1 MISIKSIFRSKIIW
15 ILILLLLFYAMYVF
29 SDKYVKILQL
39 KEDIKVLENEIEML
53 KSKNE
58 NLSKEIECLNEEKS
72 IEKIAR
78 EKLGLTKPDEI
89 LIKGIEE

>member
-39 KEDIKVLENEIEML
+39 KEDIKVLENEIEIL

-89 LIKGIEE
+89 LIKGIDE

>member
-1 MISIKSIFRSKIIW
+1 M
-15 ILILLLLFYAMYVF
+15 LLLFYAMYVF

>member
-1 MISIKSIFRSKIIW
+1 
-15 ILILLLLFYAMYVF
+15 MYVF

-39 KEDIKVLENEIEML
+39 KEDIKVLENEIEIL

-89 LIKGIEE
+89 LIKGIDE

>member
-1 MISIKSIFRSKIIW
+1 MTSIKSIFRSKIIW

-39 KEDIKVLENEIEML
+39 KEDIKVLDNEIEIL

-58 NLSKEIECLNEEKS
+58 NLLKEIECLNEEKS

-89 LIKGIEE
+89 LIKGIDE

>member
-1 MISIKSIFRSKIIW
+1 M
-15 ILILLLLFYAMYVF
+15 FYAMYVF

-39 KEDIKVLENEIEML
+39 RENIRLLEGEIKILKSENE
-53 KSKNE
+53 K
-58 NLSKEIECLNEEKS
+58 LSKEIDWLNQEKS

-78 EKLGLTKPDEI
+78 EKLGLTKPNEI

>member
-1 MISIKSIFRSKIIW
+1 M
-15 ILILLLLFYAMYVF
+15 LLLFYAMYVF

-39 KEDIKVLENEIEML
+39 KEDIKVLENEIEIL

-89 LIKGIEE
+89 LIKGIDE

>member
-39 KEDIKVLENEIEML
+39 KEDIKVLDNEIEIL

-58 NLSKEIECLNEEKS
+58 NLLKEIECLNEEKS

-89 LIKGIEE
+89 LIKGIDE